1 MAHRA
6 ADGDAS
12 GAPAPERAGRGT
24 EPAAA
29 GHARRETPGG
39 AAPVSNWNIANVL
52 TMARIALVPFFG
64 WFLVARGGHDDA
76 FRIIAFVL
84 FAVAAVTDRIDG
96 DIARKRGLVTDFG
109 KLMDP
114 IADKALT
121 GMAFVGLSLIHVV
134 PWWATVLILAREVA
148 VTALRF
154 VVIRRSHGV
163 MPASRGGKIKTALQA
178 LAAGLFVLPLPWA
191 GHAVAWMV
199 LAAAIVVTVVT
210 GVDYFLQA
218 AGLNRHHRDAD
229 EGDAA

>member
-6 ADGDAS
+6 TQGHTPEATEGGVTDDA
-12 GAPAPERAGRGT
+12 AC
-24 EPAAA
+24 EPAAPVDAPA
-29 GHARRETPGG
+29 GRET
-39 AAPVSNWNIANVL
+39 VSDWNIANAL
-52 TMARIALVPFFG
+52 TMGRIALVPFFG
-64 WFLVARGGHDDA
+64 WFLVARGGHDDT

-84 FAVAAVTDRIDG
+84 FAVAAITDRIDG

-121 GMAFVGLSLIHVV
+121 GMAFVGLSLINVV
-134 PWWATVLILAREVA
+134 PWWATVLILAREIA

-178 LAAGLFVLPLPWA
+178 LAAGLFVLPLPWV
-191 GHAVAWMV
+191 GHALAWAI
-199 LAAAIVVTVVT
+199 LAGAIVVTVVT
-210 GVDYFLQA
+210 GVDYFVQA
-218 AGLNRHHRDAD
+218 ARLNRRHGGRGT
-229 EGDAA
+229 EGSA